1 MFPWIPGMKGLSRLV
16 LVAGL
21 ILKTRQKKLL
31 EQQPAKFEKQKVL
44 GHIWLP
50 DRNIT
55 KIFLR
60 YQVYF
65 SFVLAVVYPMMI
77 GNQVPNINLFN
88 FEEPFAENSKYVLT
102 SPRSLKACE
111 IVGIKPVELLHKP
124 LSEFEDEYN
133 GRLGPDMILDRYQR
147 REQQRLRMLRYCR
160 EERSRIVDEKE
171 ETEKSSAKQKRT
183 GELTDFLDTSDNE
196 NTEFM
201 ETRQRKRTSKDP
213 SARWSLMLDSP
224 KDRDRVERSLSIRY
238 SKGDETRSPRDER
251 PSSQMSGFLGRVY
264 GVESSGYS
272 PGVESWKSSTE
283 PRPYASKETATRRHG
298 WDERYN
304 QMKSR
309 SIERSPASKKKG
321 HKMQRTLSVDNI
333 LSDLPPHLQ
342 KGAAK
347 LSESDQRLLN
357 IMVTKANK
365 EDEDKRLRAER
376 KLELAEQRQ
385 VEAELK
391 HLKMKQHQMLLAD
404 KMRESE
410 RLRNNELLLKKM
422 QKEERKAIQ
431 EQNLARIAEEK
442 DYLRSMTHMGLEGRH
457 VTAAKNKDMQIRLA
471 KSKQFFK
478 NMEEQQR
485 HERTMEETK
494 RRLLEDQKALQY
506 AIEAKQR
513 QAESNTRAKESQ
525 QDFQRSLHKMKS
537 QARKEQQEE
546 SLKRMHDDL
555 GVWQKEL
562 KRYQLQHEERALETA
577 KHNAYLKGKKAMMER
592 LQKEHDHLTN
602 KAKIKEDEK
611 LRLAELQHYLQQK
624 DEKSKLV
631 IEDRKEMARSNREA
645 ALASRTMR
653 DFIKEKTIKSSFDKM
668 ATEAEMMARIEK
680 KGFRSSAKNITTM
693 KLA

>member
-31 EQQPAKFEKQKVL
+31 EQQPAKFEKQ
-44 GHIWLP
+44 
-50 DRNIT
+50 
-55 KIFLR
+55 
-60 YQVYF
+60 
-65 SFVLAVVYPMMI
+65 
-77 GNQVPNINLFN
+77 
-88 FEEPFAENSKYVLT
+88 
-102 SPRSLKACE
+102 KACE

-410 RLRNNELLLKKM
+410 RLRERHRRKLTEKNEEKQRLVQSEIDYKNDYWLDEFSRNLEVKNNELLLKKM